1 MANTKI
7 TSRVIKDAN
16 VLTAAI
22 ADNAVTGDKVAD
34 DVALAGNPT
43 TTTQSA
49 GNNTTR
55 LATTAFVSTAV
66 SNLVASAPSALDT
79 LNELAAA
86 MGDDANFSTTVTNSI
101 AAKLPLA
108 GGTMSG
114 ALTISQS
121 ADLHTQFISN
131 GGDSKLSIVSADSS
145 DAWINLSGATNEISI
160 GYERTSS
167 EFRVCNADTV
177 ASNVRLAINSSTGNA
192 TFAGE
197 IIANKALRLQTTDDQ
212 AQQWYVY
219 THTDDTL
226 RINYNGAGSDALI
239 LHTDERMQLLGP
251 LIVGGASDSQ
261 AGSVTL
267 QADGDIRAVLA
278 SGAGGD
284 TLISAISGVSN
295 GFQILVDS
303 SNNQSYKFHIGGGA
317 KVTIDSSA
325 VTLASN
331 LTMMSNVVYASQVY
345 VADRVGHLNDADT
358 YMDFE
363 TNSAK
368 IITGG
373 KRTLTLT
380 DHVHVMADQSH
391 LSDGVYDMI
400 MGAGAKAHGTFIS
413 PYMTLSTRYGSW
425 DANIGCNARSNI
437 GETSGGTEQATSYG
451 GGGASNLYVGF
462 TTLNWYHWSSSVT
475 NTLGTNLPISSAY
488 QMMVSDSGG
497 NLNINGTYY
506 NNASDRRL
514 KDNITP
520 ISNAVDKVKQLTG
533 NTFTW
538 KTDDSLPI
546 PEQYVGQKDV
556 GVIAQEVQAV
566 VPEAIG
572 LSPWDIEY
580 KEIDNPDYIPN
591 AEPPI
596 PQKLQAKDVSS
607 ESGNNYLT
615 VIEEKLVPLLIEAIK
630 EQQVI
635 IDDLKARIET
645 LEG

>member
-108 GGTMSG
+108 GGTMTGNIIIDSAASAG
-114 ALTISQS
+114 LTLDRASTSAGSTVDFKTAGNLKWYMGLRGLSNDNFYLRDEVGSTDALTVTS
-121 ADLHTQFISN
+121 
-131 GGDSKLSIVSADSS
+131 GG
-145 DAWINLSGATNEISI
+145 NL
-160 GYERTSS
+160 
-167 EFRVCNADTV
+167 TV
-177 ASNVRLAINSSTGNA
+177 AGNA